1 MAKFIYRTYDESS
14 IKGLKQA
21 KEEHNK
27 LVDLGY
33 QVRFSSAGFLMS
45 HVTYE
50 VAR

>member
-1 MAKFIYRTYDESS
+1 MSKFIYRTYDESS

-21 KEEHNK
+21 KQEHNR